1 MTDYFDQQDDFDY
14 EQELLSLVADFT
26 KKVQNNEPSMFY
38 DMDDWLDIID
48 YFLAEESDDILLK
61 IALDKADETYPDNV
75 EITVRKAE
83 YLSQTEP
90 EEAYTILSNAKKKA
104 CCRDEREASLFDYQ
118 KAKVLIRMNRCD
130 EAMQLLE
137 GMNLAFENEYIFEKM
152 AEIAIRRKQFKEA
165 ERFVLLA
172 LNIDKNHLN
181 DDDVTA
187 YGAGDFLFLNTVL
200 SDNLLTVAAELC
212 RLHPASKESVF
223 ETMEYFVREN
233 PFSCDYWETLAEF
246 HVRARDY
253 DKAAQAYD
261 YCRCIA
267 PHDLDIQRKILQIHI
282 KNLDKEKTCRLI
294 DKLIPEIETEMK
306 RVQDRKLRIGL
317 SEFWKACLRE
327 YFETAIYLKW
337 YDKCLAMCEDV
348 LEKNKTMPICDGDSF
363 YSKGEIRMFMARCL
377 LSKGETNKALH
388 SAMQVIKEEPEYYG
402 HRITFAE
409 LLYDCGDSVQ
419 ADEIY
424 QSMYEQCC
432 EQAVKTQFKDNEE
445 RETAEFFKKH
455 RSYVAASWAMKM
467 AENNKGNEALSLISE
482 VFDAMDKDTENDLF
496 VLECALIDILLC
508 GYGSEE
514 NIYTILE
521 DMILHRDY
529 TAEAIV
535 HRIPSL
541 TENEACVRKLKELT
555 KKSEEND

>member
-1 MTDYFDQQDDFDY
+1 M
-14 EQELLSLVADFT
+14 
-26 KKVQNNEPSMFY
+26 
-38 DMDDWLDIID
+38 
-48 YFLAEESDDILLK
+48 
-61 IALDKADETYPDNV
+61 
-75 EITVRKAE
+75 
-83 YLSQTEP
+83 
-90 EEAYTILSNAKKKA
+90 
-104 CCRDEREASLFDYQ
+104 
-118 KAKVLIRMNRCD
+118 
-130 EAMQLLE
+130 
-137 GMNLAFENEYIFEKM
+137 
-152 AEIAIRRKQFKEA
+152 
-165 ERFVLLA
+165 
-172 LNIDKNHLN
+172 
-181 DDDVTA
+181 
-187 YGAGDFLFLNTVL
+187 L

-223 ETMEYFVREN
+223 EAMEYFVREN

-377 LSKGETNKALH
+377 LFKGETNKALH
-388 SAMQVIKEEPEYYG
+388 LAMQVIKEEPEYYG

-467 AENNKGNEALSLISE
+467 AENDKGNEALSLISE